1 MSYHFEYQV
10 TPEATEF
17 RISGSRGNVPT
28 NSWSIEAPSSLLP
41 GVDLAQRLIAAGA
54 AIAEDDT
61 VLVEHRAVSGL
72 SATEA
77 KSLALPP
84 LADVIAHLETTGI
97 ITRPDF
103 RIRLSW
109 RRGSG
114 QPIVG
119 AKRTGAWLRVGDG
132 WQRLPDALF
141 EIAEGVDRL
150 NALPDDDLGERLK
163 SIASLR
169 EVLPAAVS
177 SASVDTTGLIGGI
190 SIAVADAFSLDLVD
204 AGNDAK
210 LEPILHRAGGNP
222 EELLLPA
229 DEQIA
234 FGRDQFNRFG
244 TARPVYALGN
254 GKYLVLSPP
263 LRKALAEVRRLQS
276 SPIATKRALLANPR
290 AFLREALG
298 ADTDETVIE
307 SVFRETL
314 SYAER
319 VIGLGL
325 WQPRVLPWIKLG
337 TTNWFGPEADRVGG
351 TQGQSAPDNAAGIII
366 GAETIPLSDDQAD
379 QLKERIENAIGAD
392 QRNVQL
398 DVEGRTIDVPASYE
412 TLAALEALKAARS
425 TLDRPKDVAS
435 PPDKGAEPAP
445 EKESLVIQPN
455 EQEIQVEGYFA
466 KRSGPP
472 LGSPSGLASRLKHHQ
487 VEGLD
492 WLQKAWTSGRPGVLL
507 ADDMGLGKTFQS
519 LAFLAWL
526 REGMASGAIDRAPIL
541 VVAPTGLLENWR
553 AEHDRHLSTPGLGQ
567 CVQAYG
573 RTLASIRKVSSNGR
587 PSIDIGKLREADWVL
602 TTYETL
608 RDYDRD
614 FGQVRFSALLF
625 DEAQK
630 IKTPGVR
637 ITDAAKAMNAEFRL
651 ALTGTPVENRLADLW
666 CITDAVHPACLGD
679 LKTFSASYE
688 KDPDLE
694 RLQRLKSSLDVWHGG
709 RAPLLLRRL
718 KEDKLPD
725 LPRPVQRV
733 SEAVMSGAQ
742 LAQYEAAIEDARK
755 IDKPGAVLE
764 ILQRMRAISLHPGG
778 SPTMSDSDF
787 IGASARMRIAFDA
800 LDSIASRRE
809 RVLVFLDDLDLQAR
823 LAGIIQRRYVMA
835 APPMIIN
842 GRVDGAA
849 RQARV
854 DRFQVGPDE
863 FDAMILSP
871 RAGGVGL
878 TLTHANHVIH
888 LSRWW
893 NPAVED
899 QCTGR
904 VVRIGQTREVEV
916 HIPISLLPKEH
927 ASFDQNLHALLERKR
942 RLMRDALLPPNATEA
957 DRNELFQATIN

>member
-1 MSYHFEYQV
+1 MIHKFEHQI
-10 TPEATEF
+10 TSEATEL
-17 RISGSRGNVPT
+17 RLVGVRSNLPT
-28 NSWSIEAPSSLLP
+28 DAWSVEAPNSLLP
-41 GVDLAQRLIAAGA
+41 GVDLVQRLIAASA
-54 AIAEDDT
+54 AIAENDT
-61 VLVEHRAVSGL
+61 VLIEHRAVSAL
-72 SATEA
+72 STNEA
-77 KSLALPP
+77 KSIGLPP
-84 LADVIAHLETTGI
+84 VSDVVCHLETTGI

-103 RIRLSW
+103 GIKLSW
-109 RRGSG
+109 RRLNG
-114 QPIVG
+114 QPVVE
-119 AKRTGAWLRVGDG
+119 AKRTGAWLRVGDN
-132 WQRLPDALF
+132 WQRLPDVLF
-141 EIAEGVDRL
+141 DIAVEIDRL
-150 NALPDDDLGERLK
+150 NAVPASDLGERLK
-163 SIASLR
+163 SVASLR
-169 EVLPAAVS
+169 EVLPAAVL
-177 SASVDTTGLIGGI
+177 SATVETTGLIGQI
-190 SIAVADAFSLDLVD
+190 TIAVAEAFSLDLV
-204 AGNDAK
+204 GEGEEAK
-210 LEPILHRAGGNP
+210 LEPILHGASGDH

-244 TARPVYALGN
+244 AVRSVYSLGK
-254 GKYLVLSPP
+254 GKYVVLSPA
-263 LRKALAEVRRLQS
+263 LRRALSEVRRVQS
-276 SPIATKRALLANPR
+276 LPIATKRDLIASPR

-298 ADTDETVIE
+298 ADTDETVVE
-307 SVFRETL
+307 CVFRETKQ
-314 SYAER
+314 YAER

-337 TTNWFGPEADRVGG
+337 TTSWFGPEVDRGDDTQPQSGPDSAGG
-351 TQGQSAPDNAAGIII
+351 ITI
-366 GAETIPLSDDQAD
+366 GAETISLTDEEAD
-379 QLKERIENAIGAD
+379 QLRARIEGAIGAN
-392 QRNVQL
+392 QPTVRL
-398 DVEGRTIDVPASYE
+398 EVEGRKIDVPASYE
-412 TLAALEALKAARS
+412 TLTALEALKAARS
-425 TLDRPKDVAS
+425 PEQPNDGAS
-435 PPDKGAEPAP
+435 PPSSEAKPV
-445 EKESLVIQPN
+445 LVIKPN
-455 EQEIQVEGYFA
+455 EEEIQVEGYVA
-466 KRSGPP
+466 KRTAPP
-472 LGSPSGLASRLKHHQ
+472 LGPPSRLATKLKIHQ
-487 VEGLD
+487 IEGLD

-526 REGMASGAIDRAPIL
+526 REGMVSGAIARAPIM

-553 AEHDRHLSTPGLGQ
+553 AEHDRHLSAPGLGH
-567 CVQAYG
+567 CLQAYG
-573 RTLASIRKVSSNGR
+573 RGLASIRKGSPGQR
-587 PSIDIGKLREADWVL
+587 PGVDIDKLRQADWVL

-608 RDYDRD
+608 RDYDQD

-679 LKTFSASYE
+679 LKSFSASYE

-694 RLQRLKSSLDVWHGG
+694 RLKLLKSSLDMWHGG
-709 RAPLLLRRL
+709 RPPLLLRRL

-733 SEAVMSGAQ
+733 SEIVMQGAQ
-742 LAQYEAAIEDARK
+742 LAQYEAAISDARK
-755 IDKPGAVLE
+755 IKKPGAVLE
-764 ILQRMRAISLHPGG
+764 ILQRMRAISLHPGE
-778 SPTMSDSDF
+778 SSAVSDSNF
-787 IGASARMRIAFDA
+787 IAASARMRTAFDA

-823 LAGIIQRRYVMA
+823 LAGIIQRRYSLV

-842 GRVDGAA
+842 GTVAGAT

-854 DRFQVGPDE
+854 DRFQIGPDE

-904 VVRIGQTREVEV
+904 VVRIGQTRDVEV
-916 HIPISLLPKEH
+916 HIPISLLPQGNP
-927 ASFDQNLHALLERKR
+927 SFDQNLHLLLERKR

-957 DRNELFQATIN
+957 DRNELFQATIS

>member
-1 MSYHFEYQV
+1 MSSRFEYQV
-10 TPEATEF
+10 TPEATEL
-17 RISGSRGNVPT
+17 RISDARGNLPT
-28 NSWSIEAPSSLLP
+28 DSWSIEAPSSLLP

-54 AIAEDDT
+54 AISEDDT
-61 VLVEHRAVSGL
+61 LFIEHQAVSAL
-72 SATEA
+72 SITEA
-77 KSLALPP
+77 KSLGLPP
-84 LADVIAHLETTGI
+84 ISDVVSHLQTTGI

-103 RIRLSW
+103 RVRLSW
-109 RRGSG
+109 RRIGG
-114 QPIVG
+114 QPVVG
-119 AKRTGAWLRVGDG
+119 AKRTGAWLRVGDD
-132 WQRLPDALF
+132 WLRLPDALF

-150 NALPDDDLGERLK
+150 NAVPDGDLGERLK

-169 EVLPAAVS
+169 EVLPAALS
-177 SASVDTTGLIGGI
+177 SASVETTGLIGEI
-190 SIAVADAFSLDLVD
+190 TIAVADAFSLDLVGVGD
-204 AGNDAK
+204 DAK
-210 LEPILHRAGGNP
+210 LEPILHRAGGNL
-222 EELLLPA
+222 EDLLLPA

-244 TARPVYALGN
+244 TARPVYTLGN
-254 GKYLVLSPP
+254 GKYLVLAPP
-263 LRKALAEVRRLQS
+263 LRKALAEVRRVQS
-276 SPIATKRALLANPR
+276 SPIATKRALIASPR

-298 ADTDETVIE
+298 ADIDETVIE
-307 SVFRETL
+307 SVFRET
-314 SYAER
+314 SNYAER

-337 TTNWFGPEADRVGG
+337 TTKWFGPEVDRVGDA
-351 TQGQSAPDNAAGIII
+351 QRQSAPDNAAGIII
-366 GAETIPLSDDQAD
+366 GAESIPLTDDEAD
-379 QLKERIENAIGAD
+379 QLRARVENAIGAN
-392 QRNVQL
+392 QKNVPL
-398 DVEGRTIDVPASYE
+398 NVEGRTIDAPASYE

-425 TLDRPKDVAS
+425 PLDQPKDAA
-435 PPDKGAEPAP
+435 PPLGRDAKPVP
-445 EKESLVIQPN
+445 ENEALVIKPN

-466 KRSGPP
+466 KRSAPP
-472 LGSPSGLASRLKHHQ
+472 LGLPAGLATRLKHHQ

-492 WLQKAWTSGRPGVLL
+492 WLQKAWASGRPGVLL
-507 ADDMGLGKTFQS
+507 
-519 LAFLAWL
+519 
-526 REGMASGAIDRAPIL
+526 GAIERAPML

-553 AEHDRHLSTPGLGQ
+553 AEHDRHLSAPGLGH

-573 RTLASIRKVSSNGR
+573 RALASIRKVSSEGR
-587 PSIDIGKLREADWVL
+587 PSIDVEALRHADWVL

-614 FGQVRFSALLF
+614 FGQIRFSALLF

-637 ITDAAKAMNAEFRL
+637 VTDAAKAMNAEFRL
-651 ALTGTPVENRLADLW
+651 AMTGTPVENRLADLW
-666 CITDAVHPACLGD
+666 CITDTVHPACLGD

-694 RLQRLKSSLDVWHGG
+694 RLQLLKSSLDVWHGG

-733 SEAVMSGAQ
+733 SESVMSGAQ
-742 LAQYEAAIEDARK
+742 LAHYEAAIEDARK
-755 IDKPGAVLE
+755 INKPGAVLE

-778 SPTMSDSDF
+778 NPMMSDSDF
-787 IGASARMRIAFDA
+787 LNASARMRIAFDA
-800 LDSIASRRE
+800 LDSIVSRRE

-823 LAGIIQRRYVMA
+823 LVGIIQRRYGMA

-854 DRFQVGPDE
+854 DRFQVGPNE
-863 FDAMILSP
+863 FDVMILSP

-904 VVRIGQTREVEV
+904 VVRIGQTRDVEV
-916 HIPISLLPKEH
+916 HIPISLLPRGN

>member
-1 MSYHFEYQV
+1 MSSRFEYQV
-10 TPEATEF
+10 TPEATEL
-17 RISGSRGNVPT
+17 RISDARGNLPT
-28 NSWSIEAPSSLLP
+28 DSWSIEAPSSLLP

-54 AIAEDDT
+54 AISEDDT
-61 VLVEHRAVSGL
+61 LFIEHQAVSAL
-72 SATEA
+72 SITEA
-77 KSLALPP
+77 KSLGLPP
-84 LADVIAHLETTGI
+84 ISDVVSHLQTTGI

-103 RIRLSW
+103 RVRLSW
-109 RRGSG
+109 RRIGG
-114 QPIVG
+114 QPVVG
-119 AKRTGAWLRVGDG
+119 AKRTGAWLRVGDD
-132 WQRLPDALF
+132 WLRLPDALF

-150 NALPDDDLGERLK
+150 NAVPDGDLGERLK

-169 EVLPAAVS
+169 EVLPAALS
-177 SASVDTTGLIGGI
+177 SASVETTGLIGEI
-190 SIAVADAFSLDLVD
+190 TIAVADAFSLDLVGVGD
-204 AGNDAK
+204 DAK
-210 LEPILHRAGGNP
+210 LEPILHRAGGNL
-222 EELLLPA
+222 EDLLLPA

-244 TARPVYALGN
+244 TARPVYTLGN
-254 GKYLVLSPP
+254 GKYLVLAPP
-263 LRKALAEVRRLQS
+263 LRKALAEVRRVQS
-276 SPIATKRALLANPR
+276 SPIATKRALIASPR

-298 ADTDETVIE
+298 ADIDETVIE
-307 SVFRETL
+307 SVFRET
-314 SYAER
+314 SNYAER

-337 TTNWFGPEADRVGG
+337 TTKWFGPEVDRVGDA
-351 TQGQSAPDNAAGIII
+351 QRQSAPDNAAGIII
-366 GAETIPLSDDQAD
+366 GAESIPLTDDEAD
-379 QLKERIENAIGAD
+379 QLRARVENAIGAN
-392 QRNVQL
+392 QKNVPL
-398 DVEGRTIDVPASYE
+398 NVEGRTIDVPASYE

-425 TLDRPKDVAS
+425 PLDQPKDAA
-435 PPDKGAEPAP
+435 PPLGRDAKPVP
-445 EKESLVIQPN
+445 ENEALVIKPN

-466 KRSGPP
+466 KRSAPP
-472 LGSPSGLASRLKHHQ
+472 LGLPAGLATRLKHHQ

-492 WLQKAWTSGRPGVLL
+492 WLQKAWASGRPGVLL

-526 REGMASGAIDRAPIL
+526 REGMASGAIERAPML

-553 AEHDRHLSTPGLGQ
+553 AEHDRHLSAPGLGH

-573 RTLASIRKVSSNGR
+573 RALASIRKVSSEGR
-587 PSIDIGKLREADWVL
+587 PSIDVEALRHADWVL

-614 FGQVRFSALLF
+614 FGQIRFSALLF

-637 ITDAAKAMNAEFRL
+637 VTDAAKAMNAEFRL
-651 ALTGTPVENRLADLW
+651 AMTGTPVENRLADLW
-666 CITDAVHPACLGD
+666 CITDTVHPACLGD

-694 RLQRLKSSLDVWHGG
+694 RLQLLKSSLDVWHGG

-733 SEAVMSGAQ
+733 SESVMSGAQ
-742 LAQYEAAIEDARK
+742 LAHYEAAIEDARK
-755 IDKPGAVLE
+755 INKPGAVLE

-778 SPTMSDSDF
+778 NPIMSDSNF
-787 IGASARMRIAFDA
+787 IDASARMRIAFDA
-800 LDSIASRRE
+800 LDSIVSRRE

-823 LAGIIQRRYVMA
+823 LVGIIQRRYGMA

-854 DRFQVGPDE
+854 DRFQVGPNE
-863 FDAMILSP
+863 FDVMILSP

-904 VVRIGQTREVEV
+904 VVRIGQTRDVEV
-916 HIPISLLPKEH
+916 HIPISLLPRGN

>member
-1 MSYHFEYQV
+1 M
-10 TPEATEF
+10 
-17 RISGSRGNVPT
+17 G
-28 NSWSIEAPSSLLP
+28 
-41 GVDLAQRLIAAGA
+41 
-54 AIAEDDT
+54 
-61 VLVEHRAVSGL
+61 
-72 SATEA
+72 
-77 KSLALPP
+77 LPP
-84 LADVIAHLETTGI
+84 IADVVCHLETIGI
-97 ITRPDF
+97 ISRPDF
-103 RIRLSW
+103 RIKLSW
-109 RRGSG
+109 RRASG

-119 AKRTGAWLRVGDG
+119 AARTGAWLHVGNG

-141 EIAEGVDRL
+141 EIADGVDRL
-150 NALPDDDLGERLK
+150 NALPDDDLADRLK
-163 SIASLR
+163 AVALLR
-169 EVLPAAVS
+169 EVLPAATA
-177 SASVDTTGLIGGI
+177 SASVETTGLIGEI
-190 SIAVADAFSLDLVD
+190 AIAVADAFSLDLVG
-204 AGNDAK
+204 AENDAK
-210 LEPILHRAGGNP
+210 LEPILHRAGGTP
-222 EELLLPA
+222 DDFLLSAEE
-229 DEQIA
+229 QFA
-234 FGRDQFNRFG
+234 FGRDQFNRFA
-244 TARPVYALGN
+244 TARPVYALGK
-254 GKYLVLSPP
+254 GKYVVLSPS
-263 LRKALAEVRRLQS
+263 LRKALAEVRRIQS
-276 SPIATKRALLANPR
+276 SPIATKKAFLASPR

-298 ADTDETVIE
+298 ADTDETVIK
-307 SVFRETL
+307 SVFRETTR
-314 SYAER
+314 YAER

-325 WQPRVLPWIKLG
+325 WQARVLPWIKLG
-337 TTNWFGPEADRVGG
+337 TTDWFGPEVDRFGDMQRHRGAD
-351 TQGQSAPDNAAGIII
+351 SAAGIII
-366 GAETIPLSDDQAD
+366 GAETIPLSNEEAD
-379 QLKERIENAIGAD
+379 QLSSRIENAIGKN
-392 QRNVQL
+392 QKIVSL
-398 DVEGRTIDVPASYE
+398 DVAGRVIDVPASHE
-412 TLAALEALKAARS
+412 TLAALDALKAARS
-425 TLDRPKDVAS
+425 LPDKPKDIKS
-435 PPDKGAEPAP
+435 PPGNHANAAP
-445 EKESLVIQPN
+445 EKEALVIKPN

-466 KRSGPP
+466 KRSAPP

-492 WLQKAWTSGRPGVLL
+492 WLQRAWTSGRPGVLL

-526 REGMASGAIDRAPIL
+526 REGMASGMIERAPSL

-553 AEHDRHLSTPGLGQ
+553 AEHDRHLSAPGLGS

-573 RTLASIRKVSSNGR
+573 RALANIRKSSPEQR
-587 PSIDIGKLREADWVL
+587 PGIDIEKLRRADWVL

-637 ITDAAKAMNAEFRL
+637 VTDASKAMNAEFRI

-666 CITDAVHPACLGD
+666 CITDTVHPACLGD
-679 LKTFSASYE
+679 LKSFSATYE

-725 LPRPVQRV
+725 LPRPKQRV

-742 LAQYEAAIEDARK
+742 LAQYNAAIEDAHR
-755 IDKPGAVLE
+755 ISKPGAVLE
-764 ILQRMRAISLHPGG
+764 ILQRMRAVSLHPGG
-778 SPTMSDSDF
+778 DPLSSDGDF

-800 LDSIASRRE
+800 LNSIASRRE
-809 RVLVFLDDLDLQAR
+809 RVLVFLDDLNLQAR
-823 LAGIIQRRYVMA
+823 LAGIIQRRYGMA

-842 GRVDGAA
+842 GNVGGGV

-916 HIPISLLPKEH
+916 HIPLALLPDGT

-957 DRNELFQATIN
+957 ERNELFRATIG

>member
-1 MSYHFEYQV
+1 M
-10 TPEATEF
+10 
-17 RISGSRGNVPT
+17 
-28 NSWSIEAPSSLLP
+28 LL
-41 GVDLAQRLIAAGA
+41 A
-54 AIAEDDT
+54 
-61 VLVEHRAVSGL
+61 
-72 SATEA
+72 
-77 KSLALPP
+77 
-84 LADVIAHLETTGI
+84 
-97 ITRPDF
+97 
-103 RIRLSW
+103 
-109 RRGSG
+109 
-114 QPIVG
+114 
-119 AKRTGAWLRVGDG
+119 
-132 WQRLPDALF
+132 
-141 EIAEGVDRL
+141 
-150 NALPDDDLGERLK
+150 
-163 SIASLR
+163 
-169 EVLPAAVS
+169 
-177 SASVDTTGLIGGI
+177 
-190 SIAVADAFSLDLVD
+190 
-204 AGNDAK
+204 
-210 LEPILHRAGGNP
+210 
-222 EELLLPA
+222 A

-263 LRKALAEVRRLQS
+263 LRKALAEVRRVQS
-276 SPIATKRALLANPR
+276 SPIATKRALIAAPR

-298 ADTDETVIE
+298 ADTDETIVE
-307 SVFRETL
+307 LVFRETS

-337 TTNWFGPEADRVGG
+337 STNWFGPEVGG
-351 TQGQSAPDNAAGIII
+351 QGGTEGRKETNSAAGLIV
-366 GAETIPLSDDQAD
+366 GGETIPLSADEAD
-379 QLKERIENAIGAD
+379 QLRERIEKAIGTN
-392 QRNVQL
+392 QKNVVFNL
-398 DVEGRTIDVPASYE
+398 DGRTIDVPASYE
-412 TLAALEALKAARS
+412 TLAVLEALKAARS
-425 TLDRPKDVAS
+425 SSDSTFPPGKDTS
-435 PPDKGAEPAP
+435 PPS
-445 EKESLVIQPN
+445 EKEALVIKPN
-455 EQEIQVEGYFA
+455 EQEIQVEGFFA
-466 KRSGPP
+466 KRSAPL
-472 LGSPSGLASRLKHHQ
+472 LGSPSSLASLLKHHQ

-526 REGMASGAIDRAPIL
+526 REGMVSGAIERAPIL

-553 AEHDRHLSTPGLGQ
+553 AEHDRHLSAPGLGQ

-573 RTLASIRKVSSNGR
+573 RPLASIRRASPDGR
-587 PSIDIGKLREADWVL
+587 PSIDVEALRQADWVL

-637 ITDAAKAMNAEFRL
+637 VTDAAKAMNAEFRL

-679 LKTFSASYE
+679 LKTFSATYE

-694 RLQRLKSSLDVWHGG
+694 RLKLLKSSLDVWHGG

-725 LPRPVQRV
+725 LPRPVQRL
-733 SEAVMSGAQ
+733 SEAVMSGMQ
-742 LAQYEAAIEDARK
+742 LAKYMQAVEDARK
-755 IDKPGAVLE
+755 VNKPGAVLE

-778 SPTMSDSDF
+778 NSTSDSEF
-787 IGASARMRIAFDA
+787 IDASARMRIAFDA
-800 LDSIASRRE
+800 LDLIASRRE

-823 LAGIIQRRYVMA
+823 LVGVIQRRYNMA
-835 APPMIIN
+835 VPPMIIN
-842 GRVDGAA
+842 GSVDGAA

-863 FDAMILSP
+863 FDVMILSP

-904 VVRIGQTREVEV
+904 VVRIGQTRDVEV
-916 HIPISLLPKEH
+916 HIPISLLPQGK

-957 DRNELFQATIN
+957 DRSELFQATIN

>member
-28 NSWSIEAPSSLLP
+28 DSWSIEAPPSLLP

-54 AIAEDDT
+54 AIADDDT
-61 VLVEHRAVSGL
+61 ILIEHRAVSGL

-84 LADVIAHLETTGI
+84 FAEVIAHLETSGI

-163 SIASLR
+163 SIAALR

-177 SASVDTTGLIGGI
+177 SASVDTTGLIGEI
-190 SIAVADAFSLDLVD
+190 SIAVADAFSLDLVG
-204 AGNDAK
+204 AGNEGR

-222 EELLLPA
+222 EDLLLPA

-307 SVFRETL
+307 SVFRETS

-337 TTNWFGPEADRVGG
+337 TTNWFGPETAGVGG

-379 QLKERIENAIGAD
+379 ELRARIESAMGVN
-392 QRNVQL
+392 QKNVPL
-398 DVEGRTIDVPASYE
+398 DVEGRTINVPASYE

-425 TLDRPKDVAS
+425 PLNQPKDLAS
-435 PPDKGAEPAP
+435 PSREDAKPTP
-445 EKESLVIQPN
+445 EKEALVIKPN

-466 KRSGPP
+466 KRSAPP

-519 LAFLAWL
+519 LAFLTWL
-526 REGMASGAIDRAPIL
+526 REGMASGEIDRAPIL

-553 AEHDRHLSTPGLGQ
+553 AEHDRHLSSPGLGQ

-573 RTLASIRKVSSNGR
+573 RALASIRKISTDGR
-587 PSIDIGKLREADWVL
+587 PGIEIEKLRRADWVL

-679 LKTFSASYE
+679 LKTFSATYE

-694 RLQRLKSSLDVWHGG
+694 RLQLLKSFLDAWHGG

-725 LPRPVQRV
+725 LPRPVECI
-733 SEAVMSGAQ
+733 SESVMSGTQ
-742 LAQYEAAIEDARK
+742 LAQYEAAIEDARNIK
-755 IDKPGAVLE
+755 KPGAVLE
-764 ILQRMRAISLHPGG
+764 LLQRMRAISLHPGEK
-778 SPTMSDSDF
+778 SVMSDTDF
-787 IGASARMRIAFDA
+787 IGASARMRIAFDV

-809 RVLVFLDDLDLQAR
+809 RALVFLDDLDLQAR
-823 LAGIIQRRYVMA
+823 LVGIIQRRYSMA

-863 FDAMILSP
+863 FDVMILSP

-904 VVRIGQTREVEV
+904 VVRIGQTRDVEV
-916 HIPISLLPKEH
+916 HIPISLLPQGKT
-927 ASFDQNLHALLERKR
+927 SFDQNLHALLVRKR

-957 DRNELFQATIN
+957 DRNELFQTTIN

>member
-1 MSYHFEYQV
+1 
-10 TPEATEF
+10 
-17 RISGSRGNVPT
+17 
-28 NSWSIEAPSSLLP
+28 
-41 GVDLAQRLIAAGA
+41 
-54 AIAEDDT
+54 
-61 VLVEHRAVSGL
+61 
-72 SATEA
+72 
-77 KSLALPP
+77 
-84 LADVIAHLETTGI
+84 
-97 ITRPDF
+97 
-103 RIRLSW
+103 
-109 RRGSG
+109 
-114 QPIVG
+114 
-119 AKRTGAWLRVGDG
+119 
-132 WQRLPDALF
+132 
-141 EIAEGVDRL
+141 
-150 NALPDDDLGERLK
+150 
-163 SIASLR
+163 
-169 EVLPAAVS
+169 
-177 SASVDTTGLIGGI
+177 
-190 SIAVADAFSLDLVD
+190 
-204 AGNDAK
+204 
-210 LEPILHRAGGNP
+210 
-222 EELLLPA
+222 
-229 DEQIA
+229 
-234 FGRDQFNRFG
+234 
-244 TARPVYALGN
+244 
-254 GKYLVLSPP
+254 
-263 LRKALAEVRRLQS
+263 
-276 SPIATKRALLANPR
+276 
-290 AFLREALG
+290 LREALG

-307 SVFRETL
+307 SVFRETS

-325 WQPRVLPWIKLG
+325 WQSRVLPWIKLA
-337 TTNWFGPEADRVGG
+337 TTNWFGPEVDRTSD
-351 TQGQSAPDNAAGIII
+351 TQSQSTPDNAAGIIV
-366 GAETIPLSDDQAD
+366 GAETIPLSDEEAD
-379 QLKERIENAIGAD
+379 QLRARIENAIGAN
-392 QRNVQL
+392 QKTVSL
-398 DVEGRTIDVPASYE
+398 EIAGRVIDVPASYDA
-412 TLAALEALKAARS
+412 LAALEALKAARS
-425 TLDRPKDVAS
+425 SLDEPKDIAS
-435 PPDKGAEPAP
+435 PPGKDAKAAP
-445 EKESLVIQPN
+445 ENEALVIKPN
-455 EQEIQVEGYFA
+455 EHEIQVEGVSA
-466 KRSGPP
+466 KRSAPP
-472 LGSPSGLASRLKHHQ
+472 FGSPSGLASRLKHHQ

-507 ADDMGLGKTFQS
+507 ADDMGLGKTFQG

-526 REGMASGAIDRAPIL
+526 REGMASGVIKRAPIL

-553 AEHDRHLSTPGLGQ
+553 AEHDRHLSAPGLGS

-573 RTLASIRKVSSNGR
+573 RALANIRKSSPEGR
-587 PSIDIGKLREADWVL
+587 PGIDIEKLRRADWVL

-637 ITDAAKAMNAEFRL
+637 VTDASKAMNAEFRI

-679 LKTFSASYE
+679 LKSFSATYE

-725 LPRPVQRV
+725 LPRPIQRV

-742 LAQYEAAIEDARK
+742 LAQYKAAIEDARQ
-755 IDKPGAVLE
+755 ISKPGAVLE

-778 SPTMSDSDF
+778 SPVMSDGDF

-800 LDSIASRRE
+800 LDSIARRRE
-809 RVLVFLDDLDLQAR
+809 RVLIFLDDLDLQAR
-823 LAGIIQRRYVMA
+823 LAGIIQRRYSMTT
-835 APPMIIN
+835 PPMIIN

-854 DRFQVGPDE
+854 DRFQIGPDE

-904 VVRIGQTREVEV
+904 VVRIGQTRDVEV
-916 HIPISLLPKEH
+916 HIPLALLPEGN
-927 ASFDQNLHALLERKR
+927 ASFDQSLHALLERKR
-942 RLMRDALLPPNATEA
+942 CLMRDALLPPNATEA
-957 DRNELFQATIN
+957 DRTELFHATVG

>member
-1 MSYHFEYQV
+1 
-10 TPEATEF
+10 
-17 RISGSRGNVPT
+17 
-28 NSWSIEAPSSLLP
+28 
-41 GVDLAQRLIAAGA
+41 
-54 AIAEDDT
+54 
-61 VLVEHRAVSGL
+61 
-72 SATEA
+72 
-77 KSLALPP
+77 
-84 LADVIAHLETTGI
+84 
-97 ITRPDF
+97 
-103 RIRLSW
+103 
-109 RRGSG
+109 
-114 QPIVG
+114 
-119 AKRTGAWLRVGDG
+119 LR
-132 WQRLPDALF
+132 
-141 EIAEGVDRL
+141 
-150 NALPDDDLGERLK
+150 
-163 SIASLR
+163 
-169 EVLPAAVS
+169 
-177 SASVDTTGLIGGI
+177 
-190 SIAVADAFSLDLVD
+190 
-204 AGNDAK
+204 
-210 LEPILHRAGGNP
+210 
-222 EELLLPA
+222 
-229 DEQIA
+229 
-234 FGRDQFNRFG
+234 
-244 TARPVYALGN
+244 
-254 GKYLVLSPP
+254 
-263 LRKALAEVRRLQS
+263 
-276 SPIATKRALLANPR
+276 
-290 AFLREALG
+290 
-298 ADTDETVIE
+298 
-307 SVFRETL
+307 
-314 SYAER
+314 
-319 VIGLGL
+319 
-325 WQPRVLPWIKLG
+325 
-337 TTNWFGPEADRVGG
+337 
-351 TQGQSAPDNAAGIII
+351 
-366 GAETIPLSDDQAD
+366 
-379 QLKERIENAIGAD
+379 ERIENAIGTN
-392 QRNVQL
+392 QKNVSVDL
-398 DVEGRTIDVPASYE
+398 DGRAIDVPASYE
-412 TLAALEALKAARS
+412 TLAALEALRAARS
-425 TLDRPKDVAS
+425 SSGQAADSAPPPGKNTS
-435 PPDKGAEPAP
+435 PTS
-445 EKESLVIQPN
+445 EKETLVIKPN
-455 EQEIQVEGYFA
+455 EHEIQVEGYFA
-466 KRSGPP
+466 KRSAPA
-472 LGSPSGLASRLKHHQ
+472 LGAPSGLASRLKHHQ

-492 WLQKAWTSGRPGVLL
+492 WLQKAWTFGRPGVLL

-526 REGMASGAIDRAPIL
+526 REGMVSGVVERAPIL

-553 AEHDRHLSTPGLGQ
+553 AEHDRHLSAPGLGQ

-573 RTLASIRKVSSNGR
+573 RALANIRKVSQEGR
-587 PSIDIGKLREADWVL
+587 PSIDVDALRQADWVL

-679 LKTFSASYE
+679 LKTFSATYE

-694 RLQRLKSSLDVWHGG
+694 RLQLLKSFLDVWHGG

-718 KEDKLPD
+718 KEDRLPD

-742 LAQYEAAIEDARK
+742 LAEYEAAIEDARQ
-755 IDKPGAVLE
+755 ISKPGAVLE

-778 SPTMSDSDF
+778 NPVMSDSDF
-787 IGASARMRIAFDA
+787 IAASARMRIAFDA

-823 LAGIIQRRYVMA
+823 MAGIIQRRYGMA

-842 GRVDGAA
+842 GSVAGAT

-904 VVRIGQTREVEV
+904 VVRIGQTRNVEV
-916 HIPISLLPKEH
+916 HIPISLLPQGN